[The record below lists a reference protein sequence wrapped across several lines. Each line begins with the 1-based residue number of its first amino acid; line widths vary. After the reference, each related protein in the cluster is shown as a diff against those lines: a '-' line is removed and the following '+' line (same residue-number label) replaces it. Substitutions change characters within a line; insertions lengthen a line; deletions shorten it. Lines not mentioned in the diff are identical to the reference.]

1 MQHKSIGLAV
11 ALALGFI
18 STAKAAGDSPVRFS
32 GSGFLTVAAGK
43 ILGSGDKRDV
53 AGWEC
58 PCFVSD
64 YAQGGVYEDKGGTIN
79 PDSKLGLQGKVQL
92 GKDFSITGQGVIRGA
107 RDGKAN
113 LEWVYGSYDL
123 NRNITVQA
131 GRKRLPL
138 LYYSESQDV
147 GVTYPWAH
155 LPPQVYGWEI
165 VNYNGAN
172 VLYRDQFGSWSST
185 ANVFAGSETAKDN
198 GFWKIYNG
206 KKSKTDSKW
215 DNILGGELVLSKDWF
230 EARVGYIQS
239 YYQNRTMNDAAGAPV
254 VDDPVAE
261 STTAW
266 SDKTEK
272 QKIYALSFSVERD
285 ALIAKAEYLYMNRE
299 VVNEHDISKMIGVGY
314 RLGKFTPFVSWADY
328 QYGIPNPVGDEWGEG
343 HAVTSFVLRYDLTP
357 ASDIKVQYDVWRDH
371 SNPNYQTD
379 LPYGN
384 SKLISVS
391 YDMVF

>member
-1 MQHKSIGLAV
+1 MQHKSLTLAIL
-11 ALALGFI
+11 LAFSASGVLADE
-18 STAKAAGDSPVRFS
+18 TSPFKFS

-43 ILGSGDKRDV
+43 IIGEGDKRDV
-53 AGWEC
+53 AGWDC

-64 YAQGGVYEDKGGTIN
+64 YAQGGVYEDGKTSLK
-79 PDSKLGLQGKVQL
+79 PDSKLGLQGTMKV
-92 GKDFSITGQGVIRGA
+92 GKDFSLTGQGVFRGA

-113 LEWVYGSYDL
+113 LEWVYAGYDVS
-123 NRNITVQA
+123 RKFTVQV

-172 VLYRDQFGSWSST
+172 LLYRDQFGSWSST
-185 ANVFAGSETAKDN
+185 ANVFAGSETHKDN
-198 GFWKIYNG
+198 GYWKIYNG
-206 KKSKTDSKW
+206 KKSKTNAKW
-215 DNILGGELVLSKDWF
+215 DKIAGAEWVLSKDWF
-230 EARVGYIQS
+230 ETRIGYIQS
-239 YYQNRTMNDAAGAPV
+239 FYQNQTTHDADGAAVIDDENAGT
-254 VDDPVAE
+254 
-261 STTAW
+261 STAW
-266 SDKTEK
+266 SEKTEK
-272 QKIYALSFSVERD
+272 QKIYALSFSVEHD
-285 ALIAKAEYLYMNRE
+285 HLVAKADYLYMNRE

-314 RLGKFTPFVSWADY
+314 RFGKWLPFISWADY
-328 QYGIPNPVGDEWGEG
+328 QFGIPNPVGDEWGEG

-357 ASDIKVQYDVWRDH
+357 TSDVKLQFDRWKDH
-371 SNPNYQTD
+371 SNPNYRSE

-384 SKLISVS
+384 SKLLTVA